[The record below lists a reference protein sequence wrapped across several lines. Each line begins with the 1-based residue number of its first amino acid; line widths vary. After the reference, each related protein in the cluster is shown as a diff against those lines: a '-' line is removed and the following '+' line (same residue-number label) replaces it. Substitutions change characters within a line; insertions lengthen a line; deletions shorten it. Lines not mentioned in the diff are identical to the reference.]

1 MPYFI
6 KNKRHTCSV
15 QVSSNNLGYNI
26 LFFYCTSFYSEV
38 LKWVYGYVFV
48 VKMF

>member
-26 LFFYCTSFYSEV
+26 LFFLLYSILFRCVEMGIR
-38 LKWVYGYVFV
+38 LYVRS
-48 VKMF
+48 